1 MPRLAYVA
9 GRIVPLAEARVHIE
23 DRGHQFADAVYEV
36 CAVLNGRLFDWP
48 QHAARLTRNLSA
60 LGIAAPLSPGALDA
74 QIGRLTAANRA
85 SEALLYIQVSRGA
98 GKRDH
103 VIAPGLH
110 PTLTMTVRPFDFA
123 GRKALQAK
131 GIAVASVGD
140 QRWGRCD
147 IKTVGLLANVLAKT
161 AAKADGAAE
170 AWLIDADEFVA
181 EGGSTNAWLVKDGG
195 LVTPPLS
202 ARLLPGVMRA
212 TVMRLARDAGLTVV
226 ECPFTLSEAHA
237 ADEAFVTSTTMPVVG
252 LRALDGRTLGNGA
265 PGPVT
270 QRLGALVWAEI
281 AAQTGF
287 GSDRDPTPRN
297 NARPGTSMA

>member
-1 MPRLAYVA
+1 MPRLAYVS
-9 GRIVPLAEARVHIE
+9 GRIVPLADARVHIE

-48 QHAARLTRNLSA
+48 QHMARLTRNLSA

-74 QIGRLTAANRA
+74 QIRRLIAANRA
-85 SEALLYIQVSRGA
+85 TGALLYIQVSRGA

-103 VIAPGLH
+103 QIAPDLR

-123 GRKALQAK
+123 GRAALQAT
-131 GIAVASVGD
+131 GIAVASVND

-147 IKTVGLLANVLAKT
+147 IKTVGLLANVLAK
-161 AAKADGAAE
+161 AAARAARAAE
-170 AWLIDADEFVA
+170 AWLVDDTASVA
-181 EGGSTNAWLVKDGG
+181 EGGSTNAWLVAGGG

-202 ARLLPGVMRA
+202 ARILPGVMRA
-212 TVMRLARDAGLTVV
+212 TVVRLARDAGIAVA
-226 ECPFTLSEAHA
+226 ERAFTLLEAHA

-252 LRALDGRTLGNGA
+252 VRALDGRAIGDGA

-270 QRLGALVWAEI
+270 RRLGALLWSEI
-281 AAQTGF
+281 ARQTGF
-287 GSDRDPTPRN
+287 GT
-297 NARPGTSMA
+297 A